1 MVRIHGDACSVIPS
15 PHSLFQKGRSMISRR
30 TLLQSLAFGAA
41 TATVPGALLAQTA
54 DEVEAL
60 TLKGD
65 IRQSVSKW
73 CFGKIPL
80 DEFCKI
86 CKKLGMV
93 GVDLISEN
101 DWDTVNKHDLVVT
114 MGNGAGGIP
123 QGFNRLQNHD
133 KLIEGY
139 ERLIPIAAE
148 KKVPN
153 LICFSGNRE
162 GISEEEGLANCVVG
176 LKRLMPTAEKHGV
189 TIVMELLNSFG
200 HKDYKADHTSWAAEI
215 ARKVGSER
223 FKLLYD
229 IFHMQIMEGN
239 LIETIRKNKDVIGHY
254 HTGGVPGRN
263 DLDENQEIF
272 YPAVMRAIRDTG
284 YKGFVAH
291 EFLPKNG
298 IPSLR
303 DAVKLCDV

>member
-1 MVRIHGDACSVIPS
+1 MITRR
-15 PHSLFQKGRSMISRR
+15 SLLK
-30 TLLQSLAFGAA
+30 SLAVGTAA
-41 TATVPGALLAQTA
+41 VAMPSTLLAQTA
-54 DEVEAL
+54 DTTEAL

-73 CFGKIPL
+73 CFRDIPL

-101 DWDTVNKHDLVVT
+101 DWDTVNKNDMIVT
-114 MGNGAGGIP
+114 MGNGPDQIGK
-123 QGFNRLQNHD
+123 GFNRLEHHD
-133 KLIEGY
+133 ELVKGF

-153 LICFSGNRE
+153 LICFSGNRR
-162 GISEEEGLANCVVG
+162 GMSDEEGLKNCITG
-176 LKRLMPTAEKHGV
+176 IKRLMPTAEKHGI
-189 TIVMELLNSFG
+189 TIVIELLNSLKD
-200 HKDYKADHTSWAAEI
+200 HKDYQADHTPWAAEI
-215 ARKVGSER
+215 VRAVSSER

-229 IFHMQIMEGN
+229 IYHMQIMEGN
-239 LIETIRKNKDVIGHY
+239 IIDTINKYKDVIGHY

-263 DLDENQEIF
+263 DLDTEQEIY
-272 YPAVMRAIRDTG
+272 YPPIMKAIKATG

-291 EFLPKNG
+291 EFVPKNG
-298 IPSLR
+298 LQSLR
-303 DAVKLCDV
+303 EAVKLCDV